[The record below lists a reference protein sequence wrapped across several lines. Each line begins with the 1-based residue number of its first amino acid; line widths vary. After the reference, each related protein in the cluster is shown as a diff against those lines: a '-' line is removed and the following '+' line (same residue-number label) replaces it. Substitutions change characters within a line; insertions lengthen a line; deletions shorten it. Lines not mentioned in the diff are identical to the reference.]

1 MGSTTFPRRGLPPP
15 PRIDELAARGL
26 ALRDAGEADAPFL
39 QALYA
44 GLRPDEMAFMA
55 WPQALKDAFLA
66 DHFRLQHHHFVS
78 HFSGADFWIVERSHR
93 TGVKS
98 TVGRFYLDRSA
109 SLWRVIDISLAPDA
123 RGQCLG
129 SALLR
134 WAEAGARDAGAAGID
149 LHAAVVNPA
158 AGRSINASGFGRK
171 ARPRATTSA
180 WHGGPVEPG
189 PLLGRVRPQSTA
201 SSHPGY
207 QVANPSL
214 ARLQRLLSLEL
225 APPRISFAVK
235 AGGSEPSGTQ
245 NIKERRQP
253 SKAHRRRS
261 HSHD

>member
-78 HFSGADFWIVERSHR
+78 HFSGADFWIVR

-109 SLWRVIDISLAPDA
+109 SLWRVIDIGLAPDA
-123 RGQCLG
+123 RGLGLG

-134 WAEAGARDAGAAGID
+134 WAQAGARDAGAAGID
-149 LHAAVVNPA
+149 LHAAVVNARARSLYQRLGFRPEGA
-158 AGRSINASGFGRK
+158 AEGYHQRMAW
-171 ARPRATTSA
+171 RPR
-180 WHGGPVEPG
+180 
-189 PLLGRVRPQSTA
+189 
-201 SSHPGY
+201 
-207 QVANPSL
+207 
-214 ARLQRLLSLEL
+214 
-225 APPRISFAVK
+225 
-235 AGGSEPSGTQ
+235 
-245 NIKERRQP
+245 
-253 SKAHRRRS
+253 
-261 HSHD
+261 